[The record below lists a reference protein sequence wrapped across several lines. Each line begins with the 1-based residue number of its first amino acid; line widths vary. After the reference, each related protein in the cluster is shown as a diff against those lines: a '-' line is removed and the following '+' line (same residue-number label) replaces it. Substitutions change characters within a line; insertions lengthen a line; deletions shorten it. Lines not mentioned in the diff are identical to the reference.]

1 MKVIIKKILM
11 LFFTCLF
18 LCCSHNANKKDY
30 EADELKYNLINSGIN
45 KSKDK
50 SRSNSDRKNDLVK
63 AYGVLSTLPDNK
75 FKIEKLHE
83 ISIGYYSLK
92 DYENYKTLN
101 YKSLVLSKKLSDS
114 IKMAKSYGFLGI
126 YYRNKKLDSAYKNFH
141 EADKIYLSFDKNKR
155 YDPKAYAHNHGKV
168 LIDLAKLSRK
178 VKDYTESEA
187 ITIRAIKKFELAQDE
202 TESFLPLSYSNLG
215 TVAKYLE
222 RYDDAVSYHL
232 KAIEYA
238 KNTKKE
244 TLYAVLGNNNIG
256 TVYKSQQKY
265 KEAKEYYHKALSYE
279 SFLRKN
285 PKSHSLLLDNL
296 AYVNFLSNDTEN
308 IPDLFYKALKIR
320 DSIGDQNGIATNT
333 LHLTEYYKSVN
344 EDSIA
349 RMYGEQSKEIS
360 IELQKNEELLQA
372 YQLLSELS
380 GNEEGLAYANKYITL
395 NDSLIKDERLFSD
408 KFARIKFET
417 EEIAEENLKMTRE
430 NEILIIAILGLTA
443 LFLLGYIIF
452 RQQQSNKEL
461 LFAQTQQE
469 SNEEIYRL
477 LLNQQ
482 IKLEEGRQ
490 MEQQRMSEEL
500 HDGVLGR
507 LFGVRLSLDG
517 INQRANDGFTET
529 RNKYIDELKAI
540 EKEIRLISHDL
551 GAETLPSD
559 VAYIDAVENLI
570 GDLCE
575 AHKINFEFNNDED
588 IDWEGVDD
596 QKKVNLFR
604 ILQESMQNIFK
615 HAHADLI
622 KINFEYVEGKINL
635 TILDDGIG
643 FVSSKVKKG
652 IGLKNITS
660 RVNQMNG
667 EVQFLSNEDAGT
679 TVSVSIPAEVNTVE
693 EEEELYQDM

>member
-1 MKVIIKKILM
+1 MYKVFPLLFVVIFMLLLSSCNNSDKIIEG
-11 LFFTCLF
+11 
-18 LCCSHNANKKDY
+18 KD
-30 EADELKYNLINSGIN
+30 LKYNLIQSYIDKTKDDENSN
-45 KSKDK
+45 NE
-50 SRSNSDRKNDLVK
+50 RRNNLEK
-63 AYGVLSTLPDNK
+63 AYSLYATLEDNSL
-75 FKIEKLHE
+75 KISIGHE
-83 ISIGYYSLK
+83 ISFQYYSIK
-92 DYENYKTLN
+92 DYENYKEMNEKAL
-101 YKSLVLSKKLSDS
+101 KLSHLINDS
-114 IKMAKSYGFLGI
+114 LNMAKSYSYLGI
-126 YYRNKKLDSAYKNFH
+126 YFRKSELDIEALKNFY
-141 EADKIYLSFDKNKR
+141 EADKIFSSLDNGKYIKED
-155 YDPKAYAHNHGKV
+155 YAFEHGKA
-168 LIDLAKLSRK
+168 LIDLALILRK
-178 VKDYTESEA
+178 IKDYSESESV
-187 ITIRAIKKFELAQDE
+187 TIRAIEKFEISKNYIYFHLC
-202 TESFLPLSYSNLG
+202 YSNLG
-215 TVAKYLE
+215 IVAKYLE
-222 RYDDAVSYHL
+222 RYDEAVEYHL
-232 KAIEYA
+232 KVIEYA
-238 KNTKKE
+238 KGTKNE
-244 TLYAVLGNNNIG
+244 ISQTLASYNNIG
-256 TVYKSQQKY
+256 TVYKSQKKY
-265 KEAKEYYHKALSYE
+265 GKAKEYYNKALIYE
-279 SFLRKN
+279 EFLNKS
-285 PKSHSLLLDNL
+285 PKLHARLIDNL
-296 AYVNFLSNDTEN
+296 GYVNFLSKDLTN

-320 DSIGDQNGIATNT
+320 DSIDDKYGIATNT
-333 LHLTEYYKSVN
+333 LHLAEYYTSMDK
-344 EDSIA
+344 DSIA
-349 RMYGEQSKEIS
+349 RMYAERSRDMS
-360 IELQKNEELLQA
+360 LELQNNEELLKV
-372 YQLLSELS
+372 YRLLSEIS
-380 GNEEGLAYANKYITL
+380 NSDEGLGYANKYIAL
-395 NDSLIKDERLFSD
+395 NDSLIKEERLFRD

-417 EEIAEENLKMTRE
+417 EEIVEKNQQISKE

-517 INQRANDGFTET
+517 INQRANDGFTEA

-540 EKEIRLISHDL
+540 EKEIRLLSHDL

-588 IDWEGVDD
+588 IDWESVDD

-615 HAHADLI
+615 HASADLI
-622 KINFEYVEGKINL
+622 KINFEYVDGNINL
-635 TILDDGIG
+635 TILDDGVG
-643 FVSSKVKKG
+643 FNSTKVKRG

-667 EVQFLSNEDAGT
+667 QVQFINDVDTGGT
-679 TVSVSIPAEVNTVE
+679 MVSVSVPAKANVA
-693 EEEELYQDM
+693 ELY

>member
-1 MKVIIKKILM
+1 MLRFFFKIISFCIFVLCISCNQSDKKIEDDKLKSD
-11 LFFTCLF
+11 LVNNYIE
-18 LCCSHNANKKDY
+18 NA
-30 EADELKYNLINSGIN
+30 
-45 KSKDK
+45 KDK
-50 SRSNSDRKNDLVK
+50 TKSVKERKENLEK
-63 AYGVLSTLPDNK
+63 AYTIYSTLENNSH
-75 FKIEKLHE
+75 KIQKIQE
-83 ISIGYYSLK
+83 ISFEYYSLK
-92 DYENYKTLN
+92 EIEDYKLLN
-101 YKSLVLSKKLSDS
+101 EKALKLSNQINDS
-114 IKMAKSYGFLGI
+114 LNMAKSYFLIGL
-126 YYRNKKLDSAYKNFH
+126 YYRSNDLEIAFKNFY
-141 EADKIYLSFDKNKR
+141 EADKIYSTLDSKKYNQKDYA
-155 YDPKAYAHNHGKV
+155 YDHGKV
-168 LIDLAKLSRK
+168 LLDLAQILLKT
-178 VKDYTESEA
+178 KDYSKSESLTIKA
-187 ITIRAIKKFELAQDE
+187 IESFELAENDQYIP
-202 TESFLPLSYSNLG
+202 TCYTNLAIL
-215 TVAKYLE
+215 AKYLE
-222 RYDDAVSYHL
+222 QYDKSIEYNL
-232 KAIEYA
+232 KAIEY
-238 KNTKKE
+238 TKGADE
-244 TLYAVLGNNNIG
+244 EISRTLISYNNIG

-265 KEAKEYYHKALSYE
+265 EEAKEYYNKALSYSE
-279 SFLRKN
+279 FLSKK
-285 PKSHSLLLDNL
+285 PKRHSRLIDNL
-296 AYVNFLSNDTEN
+296 AYVNFLSKDTAN

-320 DSIGDQNGIATNT
+320 DSVKDKYGIITNT
-333 LHLTEYYKSVN
+333 LHLAEYYQSIGK
-344 EDSIA
+344 DSIA
-349 RMYGEQSKEIS
+349 RMYAEQSKDLS
-360 IELQKNEELLQA
+360 LELQNNGELLKG
-372 YQLLSELS
+372 YQLLSEIS
-380 GNEEGLAYANKYITL
+380 DSNEGLAYANKYIAL
-395 NDSLIKDERLFSD
+395 NDSLIKEERLFRD
-408 KFARIKFET
+408 KFARIRFET
-417 EEIAEENLKMTRE
+417 DEIKDQNLKMTRE

-529 RNKYIDELKAI
+529 RNKYIDELKSI

-575 AHKINFEFNNDED
+575 AHKIRFEFNNDED

-693 EEEELYQDM
+693 EEELYQDM

>member
-1 MKVIIKKILM
+1 MLRSFFFIIIIISSLILNS
-11 LFFTCLF
+11 CYNNPDKAIE
-18 LCCSHNANKKDY
+18 S
-30 EADELKYNLINSGIN
+30 EELKLNLIQSYIEIAKDRQNSEAERRTNLEKAYSICSTLNNNTSKIN
-45 KSKDK
+45 KIQNISFIYYELKDFDK
-50 SRSNSDRKNDLVK
+50 YKDMNERALRLSNSINDSLNMARSY
-63 AYGVLSTLPDNK
+63 AY
-75 FKIEKLHE
+75 
-83 ISIGYYSLK
+83 
-92 DYENYKTLN
+92 
-101 YKSLVLSKKLSDS
+101 
-114 IKMAKSYGFLGI
+114 LGI
-126 YYRNKKLDSAYKNFH
+126 YYRPTKLDVAYENFY
-141 EADKIYLSFDKNKR
+141 EADKIYSSLDYQKH
-155 YDPKAYAHNHGKV
+155 DPKKYAFDHGKV
-168 LIDLAKLSRK
+168 LADLAQILRK
-178 VKDYTESEA
+178 TKDYSKSESLTIKA
-187 ITIRAIKKFELAQDE
+187 IQSFELAE
-202 TESFLPLSYSNLG
+202 NGLYIPMCYTNLG
-215 TVAKYLE
+215 NLAKSLGH
-222 RYDDAVSYHL
+222 YDE
-232 KAIEYA
+232 AIEYQQKAIDYA
-238 KNTKKE
+238 KGTKKE
-244 TLYAVLGNNNIG
+244 ILQTLISLNNMG

-265 KEAKEYYHKALSYE
+265 KEAKESYNKALSYTD
-279 SFLRKN
+279 FLSKN
-285 PKSHSLLLDNL
+285 PKRHALYLDNL
-296 AYVNFLSNDTEN
+296 AYVNFLSNDTSD

-320 DSIGDQNGIATNT
+320 DSIDDKNGIATNT
-333 LHLTEYYKSVN
+333 LHLAEYYQSIEK
-344 EDSIA
+344 DSIA
-349 RMYGEQSKEIS
+349 RMYAKQSRDIS
-360 IELQKNEELLQA
+360 LQLHNNVELLQA
-372 YQLLSELS
+372 YRLLSKIS
-380 GNEEGLAYANKYITL
+380 DSEEGLEYANNYIAL
-395 NDSLIKDERLFSD
+395 NDSLVKEERAFRD
-408 KFARIKFET
+408 KFARIRFET
-417 EEIAEENLKMTRE
+417 DEIKDENLKMTRE

-575 AHKINFEFNNDED
+575 AHKIKFDFHNDED
-588 IDWEGVDD
+588 IDWESVDD

-622 KINFEYVEGKINL
+622 KINFEYADGNINL

-660 RVNQMNG
+660 RVSQMNG
-667 EVQFLSNEDAGT
+667 EVQFISDNNSGT
-679 TVSVSIPAEVNTVE
+679 TVSVSVPIDTVRVE
-693 EEEELYQDM
+693 EIY

>member
-1 MKVIIKKILM
+1 MIFTFICCEKPNEIVKKEDIK
-11 LFFTCLF
+11 
-18 LCCSHNANKKDY
+18 S
-30 EADELKYNLINSGIN
+30 NLITSYILKA
-45 KSKDK
+45 KSNNFSIIQRK
-50 SRSNSDRKNDLVK
+50 SNLDK
-63 AYGVLSTLPDNK
+63 AYTICSTLDESVYK
-75 FKIEKLHE
+75 MDKIHE
-83 ISIGYYSLK
+83 ISIVYYNLEDYNSYRKMNEKALKLSTSLK
-92 DYENYKTLN
+92 D
-101 YKSLVLSKKLSDS
+101 SLGIATSF
-114 IKMAKSYGFLGI
+114 GNLGI
-126 YYRNKKLDSAYKNFH
+126 YYRT
-141 EADKIYLSFDKNKR
+141 DKIDSSYYYFDKAEQIYSKMFR
-155 YDPKAYAHNHGKV
+155 HEYNHGKV
-168 LIDLAKLSRK
+168 LLDMARILQRT
-178 VKDYTESEA
+178 KDYAGSEDL
-187 ITIRAIKKFELAQDE
+187 TIRAIEKFEL
-202 TESFLPLSYSNLG
+202 SKNKKFLPLCYTNLG
-215 TVAKYLE
+215 ILAKYLE
-222 RYDDAVSYHL
+222 RYDEAVGYHL

-238 KNTKKE
+238 KGGE
-244 TLYAVLGNNNIG
+244 EEVLQTLISLNNIG
-256 TVYKSQQKY
+256 TVYKSQQEYDK
-265 KEAKEYYHKALSYE
+265 AKEYYHKGLAYTE
-279 SFLRKN
+279 FLNKN
-285 PKSHSLLLDNL
+285 PKRHSRLIDNL
-296 AYVNFLSNDTEN
+296 AYVNFLSKDLTN

-320 DSIGDQNGIATNT
+320 DSIDDKYGIATNT
-333 LHLTEYYKSVN
+333 LHLAEYYKSID

-349 RMYGEQSKEIS
+349 RMYAERSRNIS
-360 IELQKNEELLQA
+360 LDLHNNEELLGV
-372 YQLLSELS
+372 YLLLSEIS
-380 GNEEGLAYANKYITL
+380 DSDIGLQYANKYIAL
-395 NDSLIKDERLFSD
+395 NDSLIKVERLFRD

-417 EEIAEENLKMTRE
+417 EEIVEKNQQISKE

-517 INQRANDGFTET
+517 INQRANDGFTEA

-540 EKEIRLISHDL
+540 EKEIRLLSHDL

-575 AHKINFEFNNDED
+575 VHKISFEFNNDED

-615 HAHADLI
+615 HASADLI
-622 KINFEYVEGKINL
+622 KINFEYVDGNINL
-635 TILDDGIG
+635 TILDDGVG
-643 FVSSKVKKG
+643 FNSTKVKRG

-667 EVQFLSNEDAGT
+667 QVQFINDVDTGGT
-679 TVSVSIPAEVNTVE
+679 MVSVSVPAKANVA
-693 EEEELYQDM
+693 ELY

>member
-1 MKVIIKKILM
+1 MIKTVNIFYKIL
-11 LFFTCLF
+11 LIFTF
-18 LCCSHNANKKDY
+18 ICCEKPNEIVKKEDI
-30 EADELKYNLINSGIN
+30 KSNLITSYILKA
-45 KSKDK
+45 KSNNFSIIQRK
-50 SRSNSDRKNDLVK
+50 SNLDK
-63 AYGVLSTLPDNK
+63 AYTICSTLDESVYK
-75 FKIEKLHE
+75 MDKIHE
-83 ISIGYYSLK
+83 ISIVYYNLEDYNSYRKMNEKALKLSTSLK
-92 DYENYKTLN
+92 D
-101 YKSLVLSKKLSDS
+101 SLGIATSF
-114 IKMAKSYGFLGI
+114 GNLGI
-126 YYRNKKLDSAYKNFH
+126 YYRT
-141 EADKIYLSFDKNKR
+141 DKIDSSYYYFDKAEQIYSKMFR
-155 YDPKAYAHNHGKV
+155 HEYNHGKV
-168 LIDLAKLSRK
+168 LLDMARILQRT
-178 VKDYTESEA
+178 KDYAGSEDL
-187 ITIRAIKKFELAQDE
+187 TIRAIEKFEL
-202 TESFLPLSYSNLG
+202 SKNKKFLPLCYTNLG
-215 TVAKYLE
+215 ILAKYLE
-222 RYDDAVSYHL
+222 RYDEAVGYHL

-238 KNTKKE
+238 KGGE
-244 TLYAVLGNNNIG
+244 EEVLQTLISLNNIG
-256 TVYKSQQKY
+256 TVYKSQQEYDK
-265 KEAKEYYHKALSYE
+265 AKEYYHKGLAYTE
-279 SFLRKN
+279 FLNKN
-285 PKSHSLLLDNL
+285 PKRHSRLIDNL
-296 AYVNFLSNDTEN
+296 AYVNFLSKDLTN

-320 DSIGDQNGIATNT
+320 DSIDDKYGIATNT
-333 LHLTEYYKSVN
+333 LHLAEYYKSID

-349 RMYGEQSKEIS
+349 RMYAERSRNIS
-360 IELQKNEELLQA
+360 LDLHNNEELLGV
-372 YQLLSELS
+372 YLLLSEIS
-380 GNEEGLAYANKYITL
+380 DSDIGLQYANKYIAL
-395 NDSLIKDERLFSD
+395 NDSLIKVERLFRD

-417 EEIAEENLKMTRE
+417 EEIVEKNQQISKE

-517 INQRANDGFTET
+517 INQRANDGFTEA

-540 EKEIRLISHDL
+540 EKEIRLLSHDL

-575 AHKINFEFNNDED
+575 VHKISFEFNNDED

-615 HAHADLI
+615 HASADLI
-622 KINFEYVEGKINL
+622 KINFEYVDGNINL
-635 TILDDGIG
+635 TILDDGVG
-643 FVSSKVKKG
+643 FNSTKVKRG

-667 EVQFLSNEDAGT
+667 QVQFINDVDTGGT
-679 TVSVSIPAEVNTVE
+679 MVSVSVPAKANVA
-693 EEEELYQDM
+693 ELY